1 MENSVKPYKCDIC
14 NKYYK
19 SKNSLGNHN
28 RIFHPKKC
36 IKSSQKTL
44 KSSIDTQKTSF
55 VTQKTS
61 KNTRNLNLNCRYCSK
76 TYSRTDNLKR
86 HMKNCKEKKNI
97 ENENL
102 LLKKENEEL
111 KNKYKEYGEEIK
123 NLKEQLLSIM
133 NKQCKM
139 HHQTFNK
146 IQNQLNISKASNYSN
161 CTFNIVQ
168 LGQEDLVNTLSDKEQ
183 LKVLNKKYNSLNFLI
198 DYIHCNDRF
207 PEFNN
212 VIITNLQNNIA
223 YIYDHDKNRF
233 IAKKKDDLIDD
244 IIYYRMSDLEEFYD
258 IHLDNLDGKTKEVI
272 NDVISKM
279 EDNDK
284 FINKKKEEIKL
295 ILYNNKNDTIDGI
308 NLIK

>member
-1 MENSVKPYKCDIC
+1 MENNVKPYKCDIC
-14 NKYYK
+14 DKYYK
-19 SKNSLGNHN
+19 SRNSLGNHN
-28 RIFHPKKC
+28 RNFHPVKC
-36 IKSSQKTL
+36 RKSSQKTR
-44 KSSIDTQKTSF
+44 KSSFNTQNNSF

-61 KNTRNLNLNCRYCSK
+61 KNTDNSRLKCRYCSK
-76 TYSRTDNLKR
+76 IYSRSDNLKR

-146 IQNQLNISKASNYSN
+146 IQNQLTNNYSN

-198 DYIHCNDRF
+198 DYIHCNEKF